1 VAVNQ
6 IIGAASAVATA
17 QDSDLIVKRGEL
29 G

>member
-6 IIGAASAVATA
+6 IIGASPTVLAAH
-17 QDSDLIVKRGEL
+17 DSDLIVKRGEL

>member
-6 IIGAASAVATA
+6 IMGASPTVLAAH
-17 QDSDLIVKRGEL
+17 DSDLIVKRREL